1 MAEINDILIDLNN
14 LAKRNYF
21 IPSYQRGY
29 RWGKQQVTE
38 LLDDILDFSINK
50 GTQDY
55 YCLQPVVVRQLTQED
70 IDLYKLSDIDTS
82 VWYEVIDGQQRI
94 TTLALIIHY
103 FNACVIGPFKQTVP
117 RIKYETRD
125 TSIIDIEIDNSTNK
139 AHCKNKNIVDNI
151 DTYHAVNAFQYIHEW
166 FAQLEDPNTHL
177 YKLIPIFNKDVKV
190 IWYEVND
197 TIKDGSDA
205 IELFT
210 RINMG
215 KIPLTNAELIKA
227 LFLRQRNFETNKE
240 LKQIEIAKEWDSI
253 EYALQND
260 DFWYFLNKK
269 EEIIPARIEFLF
281 DMMYNKEYNQAC
293 KDGSVTDFNKLYGT
307 DGYKTFRFFATKFKT
322 ELKNSVKDSW
332 EEVQNTFSAIKEWFN
347 DPIYYHYIGYLI
359 TCGISIVDIY
369 AMYYNTPK
377 DEFLKKLEDTIRET
391 VKTIHYTI
399 EGNDIRFNLD
409 YNSNKSDIRKLLLLF
424 NIQHIIVHNSQS
436 EHWYMRFPFDLYKK
450 QKWDIEHINSFT
462 TYEITKIED
471 QLIWIEIALEDLLN
485 LGIDL
490 KEKDAD
496 LYSSIED
503 FRINPGKGRFLD
515 IKKGIAKHAG
525 EDVEEAEDI
534 KNSLGNLTLLN
545 AEINRGYGNSLFVTK
560 RKEIIKKDKE
570 GCFIPICT
578 KNIFLKYYDTDGS
591 SKTIWSKDNG
601 DHTKYLLEIKD
612 TLNDFITK
620 EEDEHESEI

>member
-1 MAEINDILIDLNN
+1 MVDINNILVVVDRLAE
-14 LAKRNYF
+14 RNYF

-29 RWGKQQVTE
+29 RWSKQQVTE
-38 LLDDILDFSINK
+38 LLDDIYDFSENI
-50 GTQDY
+50 GEQEY
-55 YCLQPVVVRQLTQED
+55 YCLQPIVVRKLNDED
-70 IDLYKLSDIDTS
+70 ISFYNLESKNNAE
-82 VWYEVIDGQQRI
+82 WYEVIDGQQRI
-94 TTLALIIHY
+94 TTIALILHY
-103 FNACVIGPFKQTVP
+103 FNEWFNGKKKKPEP
-117 RIKYETRD
+117 NIKYETRD
-125 TSIIDIEIDNSTNK
+125 TRIKEIEIDATTQQAFCTNP
-139 AHCKNKNIVDNI
+139 NIVDNI
-151 DTYHAVNAFQYIHEW
+151 DMFHAINAYQYIHDW
-166 FAQLEDPNTHL
+166 FTQTKLDENSIMSVFNT
-177 YKLIPIFNKDVKV
+177 KVKV

-227 LFLRQRNFETNKE
+227 LFLRQRNFESNKE
-240 LKQIEIAKEWDSI
+240 LRQIEIAKEWDSI

-293 KDGSVTDFNKLYGT
+293 KDGSVADFNKLYGT

-359 TCGISIVDIY
+359 TCGVSIVEIY

-377 DEFLKKLEDTIRET
+377 DEFLKKLKDTIRET

-462 TYEITKIED
+462 TNEITKIED

-490 KEKDAD
+490 KEKDPD

-503 FRINPGKGRFLD
+503 FRINPGMGRFLD

-620 EEDEHESEI
+620 EKDEHESEI

>member
-1 MAEINDILIDLNN
+1 MVDINNILVVVDR

-29 RWGKQQVTE
+29 RWSKQQVTE
-38 LLDDILDFSINK
+38 LLDDIYDFSENI
-50 GTQDY
+50 GEQEY
-55 YCLQPVVVRQLTQED
+55 YCLQPIVVRKLNDEA
-70 IDLYKLSDIDTS
+70 ISLYNLKSETNEE
-82 VWYEVIDGQQRI
+82 WYEVIDGQQRI
-94 TTLALIIHY
+94 TTIALILHY
-103 FNACVIGPFKQTVP
+103 FNESYIGKKKKPEP
-117 RIKYETRD
+117 NIKYETRD
-125 TSIIDIEIDNSTNK
+125 TSIKEIEIDDTTQRAYCTNPK
-139 AHCKNKNIVDNI
+139 IVDNI
-151 DTYHAVNAFQYIHEW
+151 DMYHAINAYQYIHDW
-166 FAQLEDPNTHL
+166 FTQAELDVNSIMSVFNT
-177 YKLIPIFNKDVKV
+177 KVKV
-190 IWYEVND
+190 IWYEVNE

-227 LFLRQRNFETNKE
+227 LFLRQRNFDSNRE
-240 LKQIEIAKEWDSI
+240 LRQIEIAKEWDSI

-260 DFWYFLNKK
+260 DIWYFLNKK

-281 DMMYNKEYNQAC
+281 DMMYNKEFNLAS
-293 KDGSVTDFNKLYGT
+293 KDGRVDDFNKLYGT
-307 DGYKTFRFFATKFKT
+307 DGYKTFRFFATKFKI

-369 AMYYNTPK
+369 TMYHNTPK
-377 DEFLKKLEDTIRET
+377 DEFLKQLEDKIRET

-399 EGNDIRFNLD
+399 ESNDIRFNLSYD
-409 YNSNKSDIRKLLLLF
+409 SSNKSDIRKLLLLF

-450 QKWDIEHINSFT
+450 QRWDIEHINSFT
-462 TYEITKIED
+462 TNEITKIED
-471 QLIWIEIALEDLLN
+471 QITWIDIALEDLIN
-485 LGIDL
+485 LGINIE
-490 KEKDAD
+490 EKDTE

-503 FRINPGKGRFLD
+503 FRRNQGKNRFLE

-525 EDVEEAEDI
+525 EDVEETEDV

-591 SKTIWSKDNG
+591 SKTIWSKGNG
-601 DHTKYLLEIKD
+601 DYAKYLMEIKD
-612 TLNDFITK
+612 TLKDFITK
-620 EEDEHESEI
+620 EDEQYESEI